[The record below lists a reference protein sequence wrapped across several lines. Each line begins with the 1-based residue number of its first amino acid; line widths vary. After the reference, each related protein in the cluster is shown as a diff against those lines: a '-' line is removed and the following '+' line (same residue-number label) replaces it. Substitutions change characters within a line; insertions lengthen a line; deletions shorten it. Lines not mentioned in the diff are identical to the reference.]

1 MEELINEGNG
11 DYFSF
16 HKGFLLKFM
25 HQLQIYLIKAVLR
38 DVLSEVFFMRERA
51 SYFLDDFIMI
61 FLEVKLPDIAS
72 HKYIKRIH

>member
-16 HKGFLLKFM
+16 HKGFLLKLM
-25 HQLQIYLIKAVLR
+25 HQFQVHLIKAVLR
-38 DVLSEVFFMRERA
+38 DIPSEIFLMRERA
-51 SYFLDDFIMI
+51 SDFLDDFIMI
-61 FLEVKLPDIAS
+61 FLEVKLPDIAP